1 MWWVWKGVSVEKKML
16 CLVMMAVVQQMMKL
30 PVVVEEEQIQ
40 SQVEW
45 RSLKAQEAS
54 TKAPRPELVV
64 LFRSPGELRRAPG
77 WEVRTV
83 LAERQ
88 LRSLRMY
95 IG

>member
-1 MWWVWKGVSVEKKML
+1 MWKGVSVEKEML
-16 CLVMMAVVQQMMKL
+16 CLVMMVVVQQMMKL
-30 PVVVEEEQIQ
+30 PVVVEERIQ

-54 TKAPRPELVV
+54 TKAPKPGLVV
-64 LFRSPGELRRAPG
+64 LFRSRGELRRAPG